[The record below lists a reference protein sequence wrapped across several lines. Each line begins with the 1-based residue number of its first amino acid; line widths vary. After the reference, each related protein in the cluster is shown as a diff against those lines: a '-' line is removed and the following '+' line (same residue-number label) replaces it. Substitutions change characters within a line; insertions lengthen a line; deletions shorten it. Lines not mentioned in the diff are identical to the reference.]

1 MPAIPWKLLPRTDIT
16 KYDSIPMYM
25 YTEKDGLNRVT
36 VLKETSKE
44 IYLVAGR
51 YGTSGPEGGF
61 YNPFTDEG
69 RGGIERVLWG
79 SRKKAAIN
87 FLLRSRQEEKPILT
101 KLPKDQT
108 LDA

>member
-1 MPAIPWKLLPRTDIT
+1 MPGIPWKLLPRTDIT

-51 YGTSGPEGGF
+51 YATSGPEGRF
-61 YNPFTDEG
+61 YNPLTDEE
-69 RGGIERVLWG
+69 RAEIERMLRG
-79 SRKKAAIN
+79 SRKEAAIN
-87 FLLRSRQEEKPILT
+87 FL
-101 KLPKDQT
+101 
-108 LDA
+108 